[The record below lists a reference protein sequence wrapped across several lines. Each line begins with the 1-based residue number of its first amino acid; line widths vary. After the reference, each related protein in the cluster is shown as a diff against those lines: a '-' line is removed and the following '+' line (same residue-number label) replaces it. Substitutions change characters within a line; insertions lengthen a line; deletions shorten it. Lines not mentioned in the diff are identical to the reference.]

1 MAIHGDGERWEGW
14 EKIIY
19 MTKASLDHGIALEK
33 ASRDAPY
40 ELSREE
46 AEALIPPEFFGA
58 VPDPSKLS
66 IAVRPTAESITSEN
80 VALVVEMLAQVGIHW
95 TSAEEIAES
104 RGVVA
109 GDDHDA

>member
-1 MAIHGDGERWEGW
+1 M
-14 EKIIY
+14 
-19 MTKASLDHGIALEK
+19 SIALER
-33 ASRDAPY
+33 ASRHGPY
-40 ELSREE
+40 EVRREE
-46 AEALIPPEFFGA
+46 AQALIPVEFFGA

-104 RGVVA
+104 RGVA
-109 GDDHDA
+109 LGDDDA